1 LEYPAIDGMIILKW
15 IFKKWVGGMDCID
28 VAKDRDR
35 WWAAVE
41 VVMNFRAP

>member
-1 LEYPAIDGMIILKW
+1 MEW
-15 IFKKWVGGMDCID
+15 ID

-41 VVMNFRAP
+41 AVMNIRAL